1 MKYRVLLTD
10 RAANQLDAAYHWYQD
25 HAAHAVTR
33 WYRGLRDAIRGLSE
47 QPDRFPLARE
57 SETFPYPL
65 REMPYGVGRRKTHR
79 VLFVVRPSSVVIY
92 AIRHVAQRDVD
103 PLE

>member
-10 RAANQLDAAYHWYQD
+10 RAANQLDVAYAWYQD

-65 REMPYGVGRRKTHR
+65 REMLYGGGITHFEICCR
-79 VLFVVRPSSVVIY
+79 THSRNDLSRLFSST
-92 AIRHVAQRDVD
+92 
-103 PLE
+103 